1 MNNAVDFIQTLIDKI
16 EDNLDQEISIKELA
30 ASFRVSQWHFQRLF
44 KALVGDSLSTY
55 IKGRRLN
62 SGANLLLTS
71 QLGINDIA
79 YRLGFISHE
88 AFTLSFEHKFGL
100 SPQEFRLQHPDVSYK
115 EKPNLNQVLLDYLPY
130 DMSKQPHIEH
140 SQATVI
146 VGYQT
151 LVPSPFLKSENQC
164 LSIYPA
170 WKQIMKHQDRVQYH
184 NKGTFYGVTCSES
197 GDFTEQE
204 FDYIAGVPVT
214 ALGDYPEAAVVHHIP
229 EQLVAMFD
237 VYVAKLDSVE
247 RTIDYIYGYWLANSE
262 YERGL
267 GDDYEVFENV
277 NDLSNPDELKSKY
290 VIPIRKRKS

>member
-30 ASFRVSQWHFQRLF
+30 DSFRVSQWHFQRLF
-44 KALVGDSLSTY
+44 KALVGDSLSAY

-71 QLGINDIA
+71 QLGMNDIA
-79 YRLGFISHE
+79 YRLGFLSHE
-88 AFTLSFEHKFGL
+88 AFTLSFEYKFGL

-115 EKPNLNQVLLDYLPY
+115 DKPNVSQVLLDYLPY

-140 SQATVI
+140 SQAIVI

-151 LVPSPFLKSENQC
+151 SVPSPFLKSENHC

-170 WKQIMKHQDRVQYH
+170 WKQIIKHQDRVQHH
-184 NKGTFYGVTCSES
+184 NKGIFYGLTSSES
-197 GDFTEQE
+197 GDFSEQE

-290 VIPIRKRKS
+290 VIPIRKRKG

>member
-30 ASFRVSQWHFQRLF
+30 DSFRVSQWHFQRLF
-44 KALVGDSLSTY
+44 KALVGDSLSAY

-79 YRLGFISHE
+79 YRLGFLSHE

-100 SPQEFRLQHPDVSYK
+100 SPQEFRLQHPNVSYK
-115 EKPNLNQVLLDYLPY
+115 DKPNVNQALLEHLPY
-130 DMSKQPHIEH
+130 GMTKQPHIELR
-140 SQATVI
+140 QATVI

-151 LVPSPFLKSENQC
+151 SVPSPFIKNENHC
-164 LSIYPA
+164 LSIYPS
-170 WKQIMKHQDRVQYH
+170 WKQIIKHRDQIQHHVQ
-184 NKGTFYGVTCSES
+184 GTFYGLTHSES

-204 FDYIAGVPVT
+204 IDYIAGVPVT
-214 ALGDYPEAAVVHHIP
+214 RLGSYPEAAVVHHLP
-229 EQLVAMFD
+229 EQLVATFD
-237 VYVAKLDSVE
+237 VYVAKLDSTE
-247 RTIDYIYGYWLANSE
+247 RTIDYIYGYWLANSD

-267 GDDYEVFENV
+267 GDDYEVFEHV
-277 NDLSNPDELKSKY
+277 KDFSNPDELKSKY
-290 VIPIRKRKS
+290 VIPIRKRKG